1 MVACRF
7 IRIQVLRSRLR
18 VQGGVQV
25 QGGFQV
31 QGPEGAMIEA
41 KESSK
46 AKGSLKPEDSSYNMI
61 MYYLLGYQLN
71 VHERTAD
78 SAQCRGVG
86 GLELSSSARFFG
98 C

>member
-1 MVACRF
+1 
-7 IRIQVLRSRLR
+7 
-18 VQGGVQV
+18 
-25 QGGFQV
+25 
-31 QGPEGAMIEA
+31 MIEA

-46 AKGSLKPEDSSYNMI
+46 ARGSLKPEDSSYNMI

-78 SAQCRGVG
+78 PARCHGVG

-98 C
+98 LTRYCNTAWTVWRDPPWPIRFI